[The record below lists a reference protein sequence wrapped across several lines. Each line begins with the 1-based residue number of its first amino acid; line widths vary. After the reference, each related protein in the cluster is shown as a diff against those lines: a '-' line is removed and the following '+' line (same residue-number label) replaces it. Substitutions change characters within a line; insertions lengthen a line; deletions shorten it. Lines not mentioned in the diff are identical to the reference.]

1 MGKDMANEQRS
12 LVRCDGC
19 GRSYIMNTTANGKEY
34 LVGLP
39 GDACTDCG
47 ETDFSAVTPGSL
59 DMRETPAR
67 G

>member
-1 MGKDMANEQRS
+1 MAGENRS

-19 GRSYIMNTTANGKEY
+19 GRSYIMNTTASGKEY

-39 GDACTDCG
+39 EDACADCG
-47 ETDFSAVTPGSL
+47 ERTFSAVTPGSL
-59 DMRETPAR
+59 EMAETPAR